1 MKKTPPSSTASDLY
15 FDPIVQA
22 DLLEKER
29 NALLQVASDLHRA
42 ATAFL
47 DAGDKFQIAVG
58 QLSPHV
64 GTDNTKL
71 AGQKFLSIF
80 QMALAADGR
89 NFSNFIN
96 TGIVPLVEFLKAIK
110 VDDIK
115 QSKKDLKK
123 NASNVKPASMEI
135 AGRIQD
141 ISISRDIHLWKH
153 LKGVLDGK
161 FKYLGESKLGY
172 EKHSEAIQEFNGK
185 LSEAYHELK
194 KARERKKLSGV
205 GGMLPIDAGKKTNEK
220 RVIFVAPKEVF
231 FSGEGCILT
240 VDNVIL
246 AAGGNSKSGV
256 LTITNYRMK
265 FETYFEINRVS
276 NKVEKHSKL
285 VFEIPLASISKME
298 LMDSSNNQI
307 VQISCKDFR
316 QIYLSFQGSSKPAED
331 VVKNASSFIFADVTQ
346 AIFAF
351 YYKDNFTSNGWDVY
365 NAEKEFQRMNLH
377 NSPFKKTHVNKAY
390 QIAETYPR
398 VCFFFSFYSN
408 F

>member
-1 MKKTPPSSTASDLY
+1 MKKAPSSTELH
-15 FDPIVQA
+15 FDPIAQA

-29 NALLQVASDLHRA
+29 NLLLQVASDLHRA

-47 DAGDKFQIAVG
+47 EAGDKFQLAVG

-64 GTDNTKL
+64 GSENTKL

-80 QMALAADGR
+80 QMTLAADGR
-89 NFSNFIN
+89 NFSNFVN
-96 TGIVPLVEFLKAIK
+96 SGIAPLVEFLKAIK

-123 NASNVKPASMEI
+123 SGGTAGKGASMEI

-161 FKYLGESKLGY
+161 AKYLAESKLNLD
-172 EKHSEAIQEFNGK
+172 KHSDSMQEFSMK
-185 LSEAYHELK
+185 LSESYHELK
-194 KARERKKLSGV
+194 KARERKKLTGMN
-205 GGMLPIDAGKKTNEK
+205 GMLPIDVTKKTNEK
-220 RVIFVAPKEVF
+220 RVICVAPKETF
-231 FSGEGCILT
+231 FAGEGCILT
-240 VDNVIL
+240 VDNVVL
-246 AAGGNSKSGV
+246 AAGNSSKNGV

-265 FETYFEINRVS
+265 FETYFEINRIS

-285 VFEIPLASISKME
+285 VFEIPMAAISKME
-298 LMDSSNNQI
+298 TVDSSSNSQI
-307 VQISCKDFR
+307 VQISCKDLR
-316 QIYLSFQGSSKPAED
+316 QIFLSFQGCS
-331 VVKNASSFIFADVTQ
+331 KNAADVIKNVSPFIFADVTQ

-351 YYKDNFTSNGWDVY
+351 FYKDSFSTNGWEVY
-365 NAEKEFQRMNLH
+365 NVEKEYQRMNLH
-377 NSPFKKTHVNKAY
+377 QGFFKKSTVNKAY

-398 VCFFFSFYSN
+398 VRI
-408 F
+408 